1 MFYVA
6 LAGSP
11 TRPDGDVKR
20 VALHAYSIQF
30 NSMAKGDISIT
41 APYPDDFAV
50 MVKLLEKYDQLEG

>member
-1 MFYVA
+1 MHLGKDEEKKA
-6 LAGSP
+6 MM
-11 TRPDGDVKR
+11 KR